1 MRRPV
6 FDPAVIWTWSPDGRR
21 DEVRSVVLAAADA
34 LTHGVGD
41 LGIHDAGAWLP
52 EDDPHR

>member
-1 MRRPV
+1 M
-6 FDPAVIWTWSPDGRR
+6 DPAVIWTWSLVWPR
-21 DEVRSVVLAAADA
+21 DEVRPVVLGATDA

-41 LGIHDAGAWLP
+41 LGIHDPGAWLP